1 MAPLTAEKFIERL
14 TKGKPVPAVLLLGSD
29 LYLRDLCRAR
39 LIEAFVPKEAREW
52 GVSRF
57 SAADDSLDRILGQAQ
72 MRSMLASRHVV
83 FVEEIEAWQGRATRG
98 DAEAEGE
105 DSGAGERDSTV
116 KHLAAYLA
124 DPAPFTVL
132 VLEAASLDK
141 RLRLYKALS
150 EKALVVSV
158 ELGETPEERI
168 GPASVTARE
177 MAREMARELSVE
189 LERDA
194 AEELSECC
202 NGDLARIR
210 SELEKLVTYAGER
223 RKVTLEDIEML
234 VVSAKKYTVWQ
245 LADILAA
252 RQPARALEFLDS
264 LLREGEQPA
273 ALVGAMAWMYRKLI
287 EAQELPA
294 NLTGWQAARRLGTWE
309 KTADLAVRQSR
320 KIPRQQLL
328 EGLRAL
334 YKADSRLKSGPANP
348 RAVMEFLVARLT
360 GAASAAATD

>member
-1 MAPLTAEKFIERL
+1 MASLTAEKFIERL

-29 LYLRDLCRAR
+29 AYLRQLCRAR
-39 LIEAFVPKEAREW
+39 LIEACVPQDARVW

-72 MRSMLASRHVV
+72 MQPMLAPRQVV
-83 FVEEIEAWQGRATRG
+83 FVEEIEAWQGRPAKGESRN
-98 DAEAEGE
+98 EEGGNGQE
-105 DSGAGERDSTV
+105 ERNSTV
-116 KHLAAYLA
+116 KHLGAYLD

-141 RLRLYKALS
+141 RLRLFKALS
-150 EKALVVSV
+150 EKVLVVSV

-168 GPASVTARE
+168 GPASVIAL
-177 MAREMARELSVE
+177 EMARELRVE
-189 LERDA
+189 LEREA
-194 AEELSECC
+194 AQELAECC
-202 NGDLARIR
+202 NGDLARIH
-210 SELEKLVTYAGER
+210 SELEKLATYVGAR
-223 RKVTLEDIEML
+223 REISLADIEAL

-252 RQPARALEFLDS
+252 RQPSRALEFLDS
-264 LLREGEQPA
+264 LLREGEPPA

-309 KTADLAVRQSR
+309 KTADLAVRQSQ

-328 EGLRAL
+328 AGLKAL
-334 YKADSRLKSGPANP
+334 YEADSRLKSGPANP
-348 RAVMEFLVARLT
+348 RAVMEFLVASLT
-360 GAASAAATD
+360 GAASASAGHER